1 MKFKLTK
8 GERRWALYDVGNSVF
23 SLLTST
29 ILPIYFHFLA
39 EELGGISPVDSLAYW
54 GYASAAA
61 TLLVALLGPALGRFF
76 DRSSKARALFGGAV
90 LIGAVG
96 CLSLGLVHGWFAFLI
111 VFVLAR
117 IAYSISLIFY
127 DAMLSRVTDESR
139 MDSVSA
145 QGFAWGYIGSCVPF
159 VLCLGIVLFAEP
171 LGLSM
176 LTAMTLAF
184 SVGAVW
190 WLLFSLPLL
199 RKSSPLIW
207 EKCHKIKN
215 EKIGILETLKTIGK
229 NKKILFFLFSFF
241 FYIDG
246 VYTIIDMATAY
257 GSALG
262 LDQTGL
268 LLAFLMTQLVAFPC
282 SAAFGRLSHAFS
294 TERLLSVCIAA
305 YFGISV
311 MGVFMTTQLH
321 FWLLAAAVGMFQGG
335 IQALSRSYFAKIVP
349 TGHSG
354 EYFGIYDI
362 FGKGASFTGTAAMSA
377 VSQLTGSLGL
387 GLLPIALFFAVGLTL
402 FLTSA
407 KKKSCRS
414 Q

>member
-1 MKFKLTK
+1 MKFKLTS
-8 GERRWALYDVGNSVF
+8 GERHWVLYDVGNSVF
-23 SLLTST
+23 SLLIAT
-29 ILPIYFHFLA
+29 ILPIYFHYLA
-39 EELGGISPVDSLAYW
+39 EDRGGVSPVDSLAYW

-61 TLLVALLGPALGRFF
+61 TLFVALLGPALGAFF
-76 DRSSKARALFGGAV
+76 DQSNQAHRLFGCSV
-90 LIGAVG
+90 LIGAAG
-96 CLSLGLVHGWFAFLI
+96 CLALGLVHDWFAFLI

-145 QGFAWGYIGSCVPF
+145 QGFAWGYLGSCIPF

-176 LTAMTLAF
+176 MTAMTLAF
-184 SVGAVW
+184 SVGALW
-190 WLLFSLPLL
+190 WIIFSLPLL
-199 RKSSPLIW
+199 GKSSPLVW
-207 EKCHKIKN
+207 EKCHKIKKERN
-215 EKIGILETLKTIGK
+215 GLLETLKTIGK
-229 NKKILFFLFSFF
+229 EKKIFFFLIAFF

-246 VYTIIDMATAY
+246 VYTIIDMATVY

-268 LLAFLMTQLVAFPC
+268 LLAFLMTQIVAFPC
-282 SAAFGRLSHAFS
+282 SIAFGRLSHSFPA
-294 TERLLSVCIAA
+294 ERLLSVCIAA

-311 MGVFMTTQLH
+311 LGIFMTTQLH

-349 TGHSG
+349 AGHSG
-354 EYFGIYDI
+354 EFFGIYNI

-377 VSQLTGSLGL
+377 ASQLTGNLGL
-387 GLLPIALFFAVGLTL
+387 GLLPIALFFAVGMGL
-402 FLTSA
+402 FLVST
-407 KKKSCRS
+407 KKG
-414 Q
+414 